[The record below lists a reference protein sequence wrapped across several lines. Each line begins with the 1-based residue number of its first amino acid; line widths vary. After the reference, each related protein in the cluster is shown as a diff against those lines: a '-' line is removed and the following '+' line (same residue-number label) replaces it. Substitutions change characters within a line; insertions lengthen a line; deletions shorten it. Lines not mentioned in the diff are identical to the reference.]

1 MYPRQMN
8 RWISFSRG
16 KKGGLCGKKT
26 GPVAIIRGADEQFT
40 GYSSRTR
47 AVFWQKKPAGMV
59 TAGAP
64 SGAEQIYDNECN
76 TAAVR

>member
-16 KKGGLCGKKT
+16 KKGGCAEKK
-26 GPVAIIRGADEQFT
+26 PACCDFQGADELFT

-47 AVFWQKKPAGMV
+47 AVFRQKKPAGMV